1 MKYGRVSDVPT
12 SPRPPTYAGGMWFLI
27 IVALVVAGVVAWR
40 MRVPLMA
47 KILGQSEGRMDRQL
61 NRRKH

>member
-1 MKYGRVSDVPT
+1 MNYGRVSDVRT
-12 SPRPPTYAGGMWFLI
+12 SPCPPTYAGSMWFLI

-47 KILGQSEGRMDRQL
+47 KILGQSESRMDRQL